1 MLPDTLGR
9 SIRDLRLSVTDRCN
23 FRCTYCMPKEVFGRE
38 YQFMERAELLSYE
51 EIVRLVHIFIA
62 LGVEKVRLTG
72 GEPLVRHD
80 LPQLIKMLNAV
91 PGLRDLTLTTNGRL
105 LPAQAEALRAAGLRR
120 VTVSLDTLDDDLFRA
135 INDVD
140 MPVQAV
146 LDGIDAA
153 AGVGLDPIKINAVI
167 KRGVNDHTL
176 VDLARHFHG
185 TGRIVRFIEFMD
197 VGTTNNWRLEHV
209 VPAREIIERIN
220 AELPIEPIEPNY
232 SGEVARRWRY
242 VDGGGEIGV
251 ISSISA
257 PFCGACTRA
266 RLSAD
271 GQLYTCLFATRGH
284 DLRGALRSGDSDEEI
299 SSTITSIWRGRDDRY
314 SELRTAETRE
324 REKIEMSYIGG

>member
-1 MLPDTLGR
+1 M
-9 SIRDLRLSVTDRCN
+9 
-23 FRCTYCMPKEVFGRE
+23 
-38 YQFMERAELLSYE
+38 
-51 EIVRLVHIFIA
+51 
-62 LGVEKVRLTG
+62 
-72 GEPLVRHD
+72 
-80 LPQLIKMLNAV
+80 
-91 PGLRDLTLTTNGRL
+91 
-105 LPAQAEALRAAGLRR
+105 
-120 VTVSLDTLDDDLFRA
+120 TVSLDTLDDDVFKA
-135 INDVD
+135 MNDVD
-140 MPVQAV
+140 APVQAV

-185 TGRIVRFIEFMD
+185 TGRIVRFIEYMD

-209 VPAREIIERIN
+209 VPAREIIQLIN

-232 SGEVARRWRY
+232 AGEVAGRWRY

-284 DLRGALRSGDSDEEI
+284 DLRGALRSGASDEEI

-314 SELRTAETRE
+314 SELRTAETLK
-324 REKIEMSYIGG
+324 REKVEMSYIGG